1 MEKTWKDKDGRRWPG
16 GSIVTGGRRVF
27 NPTDEQLAGA
37 GYVAEEPQPHI
48 VTLED
53 AKARMRAAIEA
64 YDTGEDVRGF
74 VLDGVAGWLDRD
86 TRGGVAR
93 RLASEEAAGRSVSTL
108 WLGGR
113 SFVLPIGR
121 ARAIL
126 DKVEIYA
133 ADCFDVTAAHKAAVE
148 SLESIAA
155 VDAYDYTAG
164 YPERLTL
171 TTREEAGDE

>member
-1 MEKTWKDKDGRRWPG
+1 MTDREKFECFKKEKLEENER
-16 GSIVTGGRRVF
+16 
-27 NPTDEQLAGA
+27 LYGA
-37 GYVAEEPQPHI
+37 ELRERYG
-48 VTLED
+48 ED
-53 AKARMRAAIEA
+53 AVEA
-64 YDTGEDVRGF
+64 QNRHFGALGEDAYREMEALGKEI
-74 VLDGVAGWLDRD
+74 LDGLAAAVHAGEQPS
-86 TRGGVAR
+86 GGEAR

-126 DKVEIYA
+126 DKVEMYA